1 MLHVRITDN
10 SLLGF
15 SFIEFTHES
24 GYIRIKI
31 IHQIYFN
38 KQPNMVRNLTLL
50 NRKGIVFMNTGQT
63 MLTLLAMM
71 LLTLLSVRMNS
82 SVLQTQE
89 TMQNSK
95 FGLAAISLA
104 TSIIE
109 NANKLAFDE
118 VTIDSSLTSTSGL
131 TSIGQLGVDGVEH
144 ANKPPDFNDFD
155 DYNNFVYDE
164 KALAS
169 ANYNISCSVC
179 YVNPTTP
186 NVAATSPTFNKKLT
200 VSVSSVSMQDTVR
213 ISTIFSYWYFR

>member
-1 MLHVRITDN
+1 
-10 SLLGF
+10 
-15 SFIEFTHES
+15 
-24 GYIRIKI
+24 
-31 IHQIYFN
+31 
-38 KQPNMVRNLTLL
+38 
-50 NRKGIVFMNTGQT
+50 

-71 LLTLLSVRMNS
+71 MLTLLSVRMNS
-82 SVLQTQE
+82 SLLQTQE

-104 TSIIE
+104 TSVIE

-118 VTIDSSLTSTSGL
+118 ISVDSSITSTTVF

-155 DYNNFVYDE
+155 DYNNYEYDE
-164 KALAS
+164 RTLAS
-169 ANYNISCSVC
+169 AYYHISCSVC

-186 NVAATSPTFNKKLT
+186 NVAATSQTYHKKLT

-213 ISTIFSYWYFR
+213 INTIFSYWYFR

>member
-1 MLHVRITDN
+1 
-10 SLLGF
+10 
-15 SFIEFTHES
+15 
-24 GYIRIKI
+24 
-31 IHQIYFN
+31 
-38 KQPNMVRNLTLL
+38 
-50 NRKGIVFMNTGQT
+50 MNTGQS

-71 LLTLLSVRMNS
+71 MLTLLSVRMNS
-82 SVLQTQE
+82 SLLQTQE

-104 TSIIE
+104 TSVIE

-118 VTIDSSLTSTSGL
+118 ITVDSSVTSTTALTSLGH
-131 TSIGQLGVDGVEH
+131 LGVDGVEH

-155 DYNNFVYDE
+155 DYNNYEYDE
-164 KALAS
+164 RTLAS
-169 ANYNISCSVC
+169 AYYHISCKVC

-186 NVAATSPTFNKKLT
+186 NIAATSQTFHKKLT